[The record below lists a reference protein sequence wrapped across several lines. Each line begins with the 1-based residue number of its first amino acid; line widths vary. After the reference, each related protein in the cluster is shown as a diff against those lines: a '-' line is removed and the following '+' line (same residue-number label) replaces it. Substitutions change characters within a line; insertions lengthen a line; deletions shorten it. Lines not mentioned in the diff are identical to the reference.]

1 MRGKCSICGQIIR
14 SRRSKKRSARA
25 NFLAAVRKHMWKY
38 HRNTMISR
46 IKAGKAQAAEFPVDL
61 EMIKAIQTGS
71 REALKIFKRLTEKQ
85 FLKLKKLMNAL
96 EPILPEET
104 KTIWKF
110 LETVHEVL

>member
-1 MRGKCSICGQIIR
+1 
-14 SRRSKKRSARA
+14 
-25 NFLAAVRKHMWKY
+25 MWKY

-46 IKAGKAQAAEFPVDL
+46 IKAGRAHAREYPADL

-71 REALKIFKRLTEKQ
+71 REALKLFKKLTEKQ
-85 FLKLKKLMNAL
+85 YQKLKKLMNAL

-110 LETVHEVL
+110 LETVHEIM